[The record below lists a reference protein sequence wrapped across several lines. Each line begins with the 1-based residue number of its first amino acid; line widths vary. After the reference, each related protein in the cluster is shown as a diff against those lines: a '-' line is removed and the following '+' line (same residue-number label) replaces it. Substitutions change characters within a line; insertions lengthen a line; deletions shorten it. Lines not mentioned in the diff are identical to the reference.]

1 MKLLKPSLLAKRV
14 EMNRLAQV
22 LNKLSLVLVG
32 GGDTLLM
39 PVGAYVAVSL

>member
-32 GGDTLLM
+32 GDTLLM
-39 PVGAYVAVSL
+39 PAGAYVAVSL